1 MNYNNKNILPQ
12 GQILQAYSPQVQLL
26 QPIRII
32 ATPPMTPYDNDSR
45 SVVDNFSET
54 SYENYRNNYVFTQM
68 PRQEYSTFGLPPM
81 PPTPPDSPEFASRGK
96 PRRHSKYSE
105 AVIHGPPPPAP
116 KKELPEIAV
125 IKLPPLATP
134 VTKVQEEKPKRG
146 GKCTIENLKPGVQ
159 YAGDFTPGV
168 ALKLTDKQFGIIE
181 KKRLRDLEKEDNGS
195 VQAQEPV
202 QAQVQVPVPVQAQV
216 PVQIPPHLVE
226 KVIFP
231 ETTEKPETVANKYI
245 PSSILKKDVD
255 AVPVVEPVTMKY
267 VPKTTMQHEP
277 KDTNTT
283 MHTEEEPKS
292 APIQYHLPYIQGL
305 ASQIKPYNTIQ
316 ESRTELMEFVTI
328 EQVINIGSVLY
339 YIPSQHIKMNA
350 APYIHAQDAEKKVSD
365 NK

>member
-1 MNYNNKNILPQ
+1 MNYNNKNVLPQ

-54 SYENYRNNYVFTQM
+54 SYEYYRNNYVFNQM

-81 PPTPPDSPEFASRGK
+81 PPTPPDSPEFAPRGK

-105 AVIHGPPPPAP
+105 AVVNGPPPPEP
-116 KKELPEIAV
+116 KKEIPEVAV

-134 VTKVQEEKPKRG
+134 VTKVQEEKPKKG

-159 YAGDFTPGV
+159 YAGDFTPGA
-168 ALKLTDKQFGIIE
+168 ALKLTERQFGIIE
-181 KKRLRDLEKEDNGS
+181 KKRLRDLEKEEAAAAQ
-195 VQAQEPV
+195 VQVPV
-202 QAQVQVPVPVQAQV
+202 QAQVQVPVQVPVQ
-216 PVQIPPHLVE
+216 VQIPPHLIE

-245 PSSILKKDVD
+245 PSSILKKDVE
-255 AVPVVEPVTMKY
+255 AVPVVEPVTTKY
-267 VPKTTMQHEP
+267 VPKITIQHEP
-277 KDTNTT
+277 KDTNTNT
-283 MHTEEEPKS
+283 TAYTAEEPK
-292 APIQYHLPYIQGL
+292 PVQTHLPYIQGL
-305 ASQIKPYNTIQ
+305 ATEVRPYNTIP
-316 ESRTELMEFVTI
+316 ETRTEPVEFVTI
-328 EQVINIGSVLY
+328 EQIVYIGSVMY
-339 YIPSQHIKMNA
+339 YIPSQCIKMNA